1 MGYTEYILR
10 VLKHCLLPNCG
21 ITSYYINSCGYIH
34 IALFISL
41 EKGLIGEYVIWSL
54 ETDDMDA
61 ESNMRIAT
69 SEEFIDFFKG
79 CGPQEW
85 M

>member
-10 VLKHCLLPNCG
+10 VLKHCLLPKCSITANCIDSG
-21 ITSYYINSCGYIH
+21 SYIEICLI
-34 IALFISL
+34 ISI
-41 EKGLIGEYVIWSL
+41 EKGLVGEYVIWSL